1 MNIAFEKYLNT
12 IDKHLKPLPTSE
24 RIDIVKEIKSSILEM
39 EHDNFS
45 IEQILERLGE
55 PKELSK
61 AYLGDFITKK
71 RGFSWNRFLTICSFY
86 GLTGFSGMFILPSLG
101 IIAPIFLFC
110 GIITP
115 IAGLL
120 KFICFLFG
128 YNLPYIMFQF
138 GSFTLHPALGFL
150 LSIIIGIIFILLG
163 KGAWKLLL
171 HYIKTVSKTKQEL
184 SI

>member
-45 IEQILERLGE
+45 TEQILERLGN
-55 PKELSK
+55 PKELSR
-61 AYLGDFITKK
+61 AYLGDFITKEK
-71 RGFSWNRFLTICSFY
+71 GFSWNRFLTICSFY
-86 GLTGFSGMFILPSLG
+86 GLTGLSGMFVLPSLG
-101 IIAPIFLFC
+101 IIAPTFLFC
-110 GIITP
+110 GMIAP

-120 KFICFLFG
+120 KFIGFLFG
-128 YNLPYIMFQF
+128 YDLPYIMFQF
-138 GSFTLHPALGFL
+138 GTVTLHPALGFL
-150 LSIIIGIIFILLG
+150 FSIAMGIIFILLG
-163 KGAWKLLL
+163 KGAQKLLL
-171 HYIKTVSKTKQEL
+171 HYIKTISKTKREL